1 MESNDGCVWDAN
13 ESGVL
18 LTTMAYQII
27 ELNHSNAGT
36 LRVLVENF
44 DDQPSTEKIA
54 IKENLDLLVE
64 HSPLIDY
71 IVQQSEK
78 YPYLNKILQM
88 ASIFSTDY
96 MMLYSTFVLSLQI
109 STKDFEEQMV
119 NEMIELMKT
128 FETSTSDWISKIFEK
143 HYDFL
148 QISESKLK
156 LPKNELDMKIQQT
169 KNEMIEKAVRKLNQE
184 EKDAFKR
191 DVFQFKELS
200 EQIKAKTLIDEIIPK
215 LKFNEK
221 PIIFVKG
228 KTLIYKTNELVSMI
242 YKLQYLDENMVQ
254 KLSNIRT
261 ESDFLNSSLKQFM
274 KRINFRHRWKDDEL
288 WYEWLKQQYR
298 NINFQNVERREQL
311 ESYSRVLGQ
320 IKTESEVNKINLI
333 QAEINEKKVKEKINE
348 EVLKKERLDKNQ
360 LVHCLNIKEMVNE
373 YARNW
378 KIFQVDQSDLS
389 S

>member
-1 MESNDGCVWDAN
+1 
-13 ESGVL
+13 
-18 LTTMAYQII
+18 MAYQII